1 MTYTTINREAD
12 DGAKFYTYTKDSGE
26 YFEVP
31 CVLDGEGNVD
41 TTATQTKMDEYVAA
55 HDATPQEIKDSWT
68 E

>member
-1 MTYTTINREAD
+1 MTYTTVNREAD

-31 CVLDGEGNVD
+31 CVLDGEGNVN
-41 TTATQTKMDEYVAA
+41 TSATQTKMDECVAEY
-55 HDATPQEIKDSWT
+55 DAIPQEIKDSWT